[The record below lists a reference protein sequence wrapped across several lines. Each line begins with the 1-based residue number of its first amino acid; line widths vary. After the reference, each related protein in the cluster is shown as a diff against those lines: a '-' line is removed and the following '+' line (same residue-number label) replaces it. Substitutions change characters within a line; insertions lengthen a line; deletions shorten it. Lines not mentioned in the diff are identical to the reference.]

1 MPIYSTTDLTRTGLG
16 SNLDLG
22 GERLAISNPEPH
34 HGVLDAE
41 EYLDNTGKFSSCL
54 TVNTNVLNYKC
65 QSVNA
70 A

>member
-1 MPIYSTTDLTRTGLG
+1 
-16 SNLDLG
+16 LDLG